1 MFYIFTTNLHISW
14 HLMKQELLILEKKS
28 RPRSPHWQISI
39 AFFAFI
45 IMGANDGAIGVLI
58 PDIRGHYAIDKAIV
72 SWLLLCSSIG
82 YLLSAFNSGFL
93 VKKLGQC
100 RFLLLG
106 GSALILG
113 AFSISL
119 LPPFALL
126 TLPFF
131 LIGFGIATLDTGLN
145 AYMASLPRSTERLN
159 YLHAFYGVG
168 ALLGPIIASAILAVG
183 LTWNY
188 VYSLW
193 IILSLFFFLG
203 VAFTFEKQSVLPV
216 YQSPDDRHES
226 SRQFSRRSI
235 QLRSRIT
242 RVRLV
247 PLEQA
252 QQLHT
257 DCGEMQNK
265 TSSMVNVLRL
275 PITWIVA
282 FFLFFYVGVEI
293 SLGTWSYSFLT
304 EQRQQP
310 ALFSAWIVSGYWMGL
325 TLGRIILAQL
335 ATRLSERAAIQI
347 CVIGATLGIL
357 LTWLIPIGILS
368 ALTLCFTG
376 FCLGPIFP
384 TTMAI
389 MPQLFS
395 QRLLATAIGLVASL
409 GGLGGTLFPWL
420 SGNLA
425 QAFGLWVI
433 LPLALALMV
442 MMFLLWMLVQEV
454 TQPSRKWHLLE

>member
-1 MFYIFTTNLHISW
+1 
-14 HLMKQELLILEKKS
+14 MKQELLIPEEKGCS
-28 RPRSPHWQISI
+28 HAPRWQIGL

-45 IMGANDGAIGVLI
+45 VMGANDGAIGVLI

-82 YLLSAFNSGFL
+82 YLLAAFNSGFL
-93 VKKLGQC
+93 VKKLGQQ

-113 AFSISL
+113 ALSISL
-119 LPPFALL
+119 APPFAFL

-168 ALLGPIIASAILAVG
+168 ALLGPIIASVILAVG

-193 IILSLFFFLG
+193 IILGLFFFLG
-203 VAFTFEKQSVLPV
+203 VVFTFKKESALPV
-216 YQSPDDRHES
+216 AQSSDDRCGS
-226 SRQFSRRSI
+226 SRQFPTRSTR
-235 QLRSRIT
+235 LRSRIA

-252 QQLHT
+252 QRLYT
-257 DCGEMQNK
+257 DCDEMPNK
-265 TSSMVNVLRL
+265 TSSMINVLRL
-275 PITWIVA
+275 PIAWIVA

-310 ALFSAWIVSGYWMGL
+310 ALFSAWIVSGYWIGL

-347 CVIGATLGIL
+347 CVIGAMLGIL

-368 ALTLCFTG
+368 ALALCLTG

-395 QRLLATAIGLVASL
+395 QRLLTTGIGLVASL

-425 QAFGLWVI
+425 QAFGLWII
-433 LPLALALMV
+433 LPLALTLTV
-442 MMFLLWMLVQEV
+442 IMFILWVFLQSVNTQE
-454 TQPSRKWHLLE
+454 R